1 MPRRDPRNGGRPG
14 WLYPL
19 RKAAARPRARLVVFP
34 YAAAGATSLRP
45 VLTGLSDE
53 VELLGVALP
62 GRERRFS
69 EPPASR
75 LGDIV
80 DAVTAELAAGEPV
93 PTSVFG
99 HCMGASMALVL
110 ALTHPDLVR
119 GAVVSA
125 HNPPGAPR
133 PASPRMGD
141 ADIVDFLESAGNTA
155 PELLADTFWRNKL
168 LELFRSDAALGE
180 QASELIEAGSLVQ
193 DLLVLGGTDDPYV
206 GADGLEAWAARTSG
220 RCDVLVLPG
229 DHFFVIDPPNIP
241 VITRALGDLVL
252 GAPASTGG
260 ERGGSP
266 RVGRP

>member
-1 MPRRDPRNGGRPG
+1 MPRRDPQNGARPS

-19 RKAAARPRARLVVFP
+19 RKAAGRPQARLVVFP
-34 YAAAGATSLRP
+34 YAAAGATALRP
-45 VLTGLSDE
+45 VLTGLADE

-69 EPPASR
+69 EPPASG
-75 LGDIV
+75 LDEIV
-80 DAVTAELAAGEPV
+80 DAVAAELTVGEPV

-99 HCMGASMALVL
+99 HCMGAGMAIVL

-119 GAVVSA
+119 GAVVGGR
-125 HNPPGAPR
+125 NPPGVPGSTSR
-133 PASPRMGD
+133 PMDD

-155 PELLADTFWRNKL
+155 PELLADVFWRNKL
-168 LELFRSDAALGE
+168 LELFRSDAELGE
-180 QASELIEAGSLVQ
+180 QASQVIQAGPFGQ
-193 DLLVLGGTDDPYV
+193 DLLVLGGADDPYV
-206 GADGLEAWAARTSG
+206 APGGLDAWAARTSG

-260 ERGGSP
+260 ESGGSP